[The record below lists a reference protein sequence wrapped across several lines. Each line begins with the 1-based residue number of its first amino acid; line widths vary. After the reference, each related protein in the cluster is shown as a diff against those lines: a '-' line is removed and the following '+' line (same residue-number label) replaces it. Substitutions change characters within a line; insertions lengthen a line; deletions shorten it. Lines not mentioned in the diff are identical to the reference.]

1 MHLSDIA
8 LAVADR
14 KPVMPPADAHTRKAA
29 VAAILREVAAGIEV
43 LLIRR
48 AEREGDP
55 WSGHMAFPGGHC
67 DAGDINLAHTA
78 IRETKEEIGL
88 DLKTCGRLLGPLDIS
103 RPTLARDRLNIM
115 VASYVFAVQGEHEF
129 QLSHEVDEAI
139 WTPLNDMI
147 EGKLHTVYQ
156 PIWSHATDGWPGFDL
171 DGRIIW
177 GLTYRM
183 LGTLFD
189 LLQLDWRP

>member
-1 MHLSDIA
+1 MHLSDIVI
-8 LAVADR
+8 AVADR
-14 KPVMPPADAHTRKAA
+14 KLVMPPSDAHTKQAA
-29 VAAILREVAAGIEV
+29 VAAILREATAGIEV

-48 AEREGDP
+48 AERAGDP
-55 WSGHMAFPGGHC
+55 WSGHMAFPGGHS

-103 RPTLARDRLNIM
+103 RPTSAQDRLNIM
-115 VASYVFAVQGEHEF
+115 VASYVFALQGEHEF
-129 QLSHEVDEAI
+129 QLSHEVDEVI
-139 WTPLNDMI
+139 WVPLNDMI
-147 EGKLHTVYQ
+147 GGKLHTVYRST
-156 PIWSHATDGWPGFDL
+156 WGHAARGWPGFDL